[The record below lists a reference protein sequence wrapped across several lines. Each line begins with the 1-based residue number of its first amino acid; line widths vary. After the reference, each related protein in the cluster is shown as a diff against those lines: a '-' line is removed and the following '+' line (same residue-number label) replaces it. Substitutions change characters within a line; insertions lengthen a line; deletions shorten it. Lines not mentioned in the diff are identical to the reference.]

1 VLRQQLL
8 GFYDNLSFM
17 VCASAVSGADAYDDP
32 GTIVYLMPN
41 NYASLLLYF
50 RFSYEFLGFT
60 VSLQIKR
67 SAEVNE
73 SSATFTTMRN
83 SAERIDFIIFTALHR
98 A

>member
-1 VLRQQLL
+1 
-8 GFYDNLSFM
+8 M

-60 VSLQIKR
+60 VSFQIKR
-67 SAEVNE
+67 S
-73 SSATFTTMRN
+73 T
-83 SAERIDFIIFTALHR
+83 
-98 A
+98 